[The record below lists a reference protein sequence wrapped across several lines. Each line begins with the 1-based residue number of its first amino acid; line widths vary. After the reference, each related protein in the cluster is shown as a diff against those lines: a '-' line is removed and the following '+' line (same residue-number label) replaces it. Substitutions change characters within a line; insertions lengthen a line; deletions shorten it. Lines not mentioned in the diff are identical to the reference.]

1 MLGCVSSPPWSVARG
16 SQDGGSYNITYPK
29 SLISFPILA
38 ETEHPLPGKVKVQL
52 CTMKIFDKTVHPCCS
67 VMLKLVIEAVTAA
80 AVALSTGSEGDC
92 CIEAS
97 AGEV

>member
-1 MLGCVSSPPWSVARG
+1 
-16 SQDGGSYNITYPK
+16 
-29 SLISFPILA
+29 
-38 ETEHPLPGKVKVQL
+38 
-52 CTMKIFDKTVHPCCS
+52 MKIFDKTVHPCCS